1 MNTRSS
7 KAKVGLFV
15 IVTGALLAITLF
27 VFGGLRMWG
36 GRSHYSIEF
45 DGTVM
50 GLEKGA
56 QVYLNGIRVGSVDSI
71 GVAET
76 DLQKV
81 RIGIVVDEDTP
92 VKQDTRAVLQM
103 AGITGLKVIDLRD
116 GTLGSPRLP
125 PGSVIA
131 QGVTTL
137 DKLEKTAST
146 LAEQSTDMIKKANR
160 IVDNLATLT
169 DPMSELASNSRAA
182 SKNLAQATA
191 GLDSMIAENR
201 EGLRTTIATVG
212 ATAASAQGMIN
223 ENRVALRETL
233 ASVKATATGA
243 QSLMDE
249 QVTQLITEIKTV
261 VRDNGGSLRAALADL
276 RVASRS
282 FKEMS
287 REVRQKPSR
296 LLFSGEARDRK
307 LP

>member
-1 MNTRSS
+1 MTKRSQ

-36 GRSHYSIEF
+36 GRSHYSVKF
-45 DGTVM
+45 DGSVM

-71 GVAET
+71 GVAED
-76 DLQKV
+76 DLKMV

-92 VKQDTRAVLQM
+92 VKEDTRAVLQM

-125 PGSVIA
+125 PGSTIA

-137 DKLEKTAST
+137 DKLEKTAT
-146 LAEQSTDMIKKANR
+146 TIAEQSSQMIERANK

-169 DPMSELASNSRAA
+169 DPMSEVAVNSRVA
-182 SKNLAQATA
+182 SKNLAQASA
-191 GLDSMIAENR
+191 GLDAMISENR
-201 EGLRTTIATVG
+201 EGLRSTIASVG
-212 ATAASAQGMIN
+212 ATASSAQGMIN

-249 QVTQLITEIKTV
+249 QVTQLIAEIKTV
-261 VRDNGGSLRAALADL
+261 IRDNGGSLRAALADL

>member
-15 IVTGALLAITLF
+15 IVTGALLALTLF

-36 GRSHYSIEF
+36 GRSHYAVEF

-71 GVAET
+71 GVADG
-76 DLQKV
+76 DLKKV
-81 RIGIVVDEDTP
+81 RIGIVVDDDTP
-92 VKQDTRAVLQM
+92 VKTDTRAVLQM

-116 GTLGSPRLP
+116 GTLGAPTLP
-125 PGSVIA
+125 PGSTIA
-131 QGVTTL
+131 QGETTL
-137 DKLEKTAST
+137 DKLEKTAKT
-146 LAEQSTDMIKKANR
+146 LAEQSAEIVGKANR
-160 IVDNLATLT
+160 VVDNLATLT
-169 DPMSELASNSRAA
+169 DPMSEIATNSRVA
-182 SKNLAQATA
+182 SKHLAQATA
-191 GLDSMIAENR
+191 GLESMISENR
-201 EGLRTTIATVG
+201 EGLRQTIATVG
-212 ATAASAQGMIN
+212 ATAASAQGLIN
-223 ENRVALRETL
+223 ENRVAVRETL

-276 RVASRS
+276 RIASRS

-296 LLFSGEARDRK
+296 LLFSGEIRERK

>member
-36 GRSHYSIEF
+36 GRSHYAIEF

-71 GVAET
+71 GVSET
-76 DLQKV
+76 DLKKV
-81 RIGIVVDEDTP
+81 RIGIVVDDDTP
-92 VKQDTRAVLQM
+92 VKEDTRAVLQM

-116 GTLGSPRLP
+116 GTLGSPRLAA
-125 PGSVIA
+125 GSTIP

-137 DKLEKTAST
+137 DKLEKTAET
-146 LAEQSTDMIKKANR
+146 IAEQSTEIIKKASR
-160 IVDNLATLT
+160 VVDNLATLT
-169 DPMSELASNSRAA
+169 DPMSDIASNSRVA

-191 GLDSMIAENR
+191 GLDAMISENR
-201 EGLRTTIATVG
+201 EGLRATIASVG
-212 ATAASAQGMIN
+212 ATASSAQGMIN

-233 ASVKATATGA
+233 ATVKATATGA

-249 QVTQLITEIKTV
+249 QVTQLVTEIKTV
-261 VRDNGGSLRAALADL
+261 VRDNGGTLHAALADL

-296 LLFSGEARDRK
+296 LLFSGEVRERK

>member
-1 MNTRSS
+1 MTTRSK

-15 IVTGALLAITLF
+15 IVTGVLFAIMLF
-27 VFGGLRMWG
+27 VFGGLRLWG
-36 GRSHYSIEF
+36 HREHYEINF
-45 DGTVM
+45 DGSVM

-71 GVAET
+71 GVAEA
-76 DLQKV
+76 DLKKV
-81 RIGIVVDEDTP
+81 RIGIVIDADTP
-92 VKQDTRAVLQM
+92 VKEDTRAVLQM

-125 PGSVIA
+125 SGSTIA

-137 DKLEKTAST
+137 DKLEKAAAT
-146 LAEQSTDMIKKANR
+146 LADQSTKLVERANKV
-160 IVDNLATLT
+160 VDNLETLT
-169 DPMSELASNSRAA
+169 DPMSEIAGNSRVA
-182 SKNLAQATA
+182 SKHLAQASA
-191 GLDSMIAENR
+191 GLDSMISENR
-201 EGLRTTIATVG
+201 EGLRATIASVG
-212 ATAASAQGMIN
+212 ATASSAQGMIN

-249 QVTQLITEIKTV
+249 QVTQLVTEIKTM

>member
-1 MNTRSS
+1 MSNRSQ

-15 IVTGALLAITLF
+15 VVAGVLLAITLF

-36 GRSHYSIEF
+36 GRTHYAVQF

-71 GVAET
+71 GVADE
-76 DLQKV
+76 DLGKV
-81 RIGIVVDEDTP
+81 QIGIVVDDDTP
-92 VKQDTRAVLQM
+92 VKTDTRAVLQM

-116 GTLGSPRLP
+116 GTLGSPPLP

-131 QGVTTL
+131 QGETTL
-137 DKLEKTAST
+137 DKLEKTAKS
-146 LAEQSTDMIKKANR
+146 LAEQSAAIVDKANR
-160 IVDNLATLT
+160 VVDNLATLT
-169 DPMSELASNSRAA
+169 DPMSEIASNSRVA
-182 SKNLAQATA
+182 SKHLAQATA
-191 GLDSMIAENR
+191 GLDSMISENR
-201 EGLRTTIATVG
+201 QGLRQTIATVG
-212 ATAASAQGMIN
+212 ATAASAQAMIT
-223 ENRVALRETL
+223 ENRVAVRETL

-249 QVTQLITEIKTV
+249 QVTQLVTEIKTM